1 MISTSSERSMKTFDV
16 TVVVSEV
23 LIANKVLMSTDP

>member
-1 MISTSSERSMKTFDV
+1 MTTFDV

-23 LIANKVLMSTDP
+23 LVAKVLMSTDP